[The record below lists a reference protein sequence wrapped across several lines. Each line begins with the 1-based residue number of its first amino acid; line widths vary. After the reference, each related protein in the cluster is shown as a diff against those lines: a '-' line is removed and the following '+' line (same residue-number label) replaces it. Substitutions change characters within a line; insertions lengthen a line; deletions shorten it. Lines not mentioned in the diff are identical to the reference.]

1 LVFRGTLLPLMPDHA
16 MFHFLTRTGVRLLE
30 LAVQYRRELARAGGP
45 ELSDA
50 EWDATLADA
59 MVFTTVCQL
68 GVLRFIIDRGQVQ
81 GTLLPNLRK
90 LLRRM
95 EAVLEGNAAR
105 RDVRRLLGALDQRIA
120 FA

>member
-1 LVFRGTLLPLMPDHA
+1 MPDHA